1 MGIIDYL
8 DYIGVV
14 AFAVSGAVTAI
25 KKRMDYFGILVLAMV
40 TAIGGGVIRDII
52 IKDGLPTF
60 FLRYEYTLLICAT
73 TALVILTKGQL
84 KWAFALDIFDALGL
98 ATFTVEAGL
107 TALNMGLNFIT
118 FSFVSLITAV
128 GGGVVRDVFSREIPR
143 ILRQDVYAVAS
154 IAGSTFFWFLRQWI
168 PLEMAAYISI
178 GFIFVLRLISIRFQ
192 MRIPTVQRERRTP
205 VSR

>member
-107 TALNMGLNFIT
+107 TFIT

-128 GGGVVRDVFSREIPR
+128 GGGVIRDVFSREIPR

-168 PLEMAAYISI
+168 PLEVAAYISI
-178 GFIFVLRLISIRFQ
+178 GFIFVLRLVSIRFQ
-192 MRIPTVQRERRTP
+192 MRIPTVQRERRTS

>member
-8 DYIGVV
+8 DYIGIV

-107 TALNMGLNFIT
+107 TALNMELNFIT

-128 GGGVVRDVFSREIPR
+128 GGGVIRDVFSREIPR

-154 IAGSTFFWFLRQWI
+154 IAGSTFFCSGSLWMW
-168 PLEMAAYISI
+168 P
-178 GFIFVLRLISIRFQ
+178 
-192 MRIPTVQRERRTP
+192 PTSASALSFCCGCSPSAFRCASPPCSGRAERRHRGDFP
-205 VSR
+205 

>member
-60 FLRYEYTLLICAT
+60 FLRYEYTLLICEMC
-73 TALVILTKGQL
+73 I
-84 KWAFALDIFDALGL
+84 
-98 ATFTVEAGL
+98 
-107 TALNMGLNFIT
+107 
-118 FSFVSLITAV
+118 
-128 GGGVVRDVFSREIPR
+128 RDR
-143 ILRQDVYAVAS
+143 
-154 IAGSTFFWFLRQWI
+154 
-168 PLEMAAYISI
+168 
-178 GFIFVLRLISIRFQ
+178 
-192 MRIPTVQRERRTP
+192 
-205 VSR
+205 